1 MFAVVFEVLPGDG
14 KKDSYLDLA
23 KHLKPIIETIDGF
36 IDNERYESRR
46 RKGWVL
52 SYSTWR
58 DEKSVVRWRTE
69 GEHHRVQEKGRY
81 EIFKDYHLRV
91 GEIFTDSAP
100 PKNIP
105 VREQRFDETEI
116 GKAKVVTFTEITPK
130 KDAAFAAQTDM
141 LASHLGLDLQQGGV
155 VDLDVYDSIYN
166 PGKIALL
173 VSWQDAD
180 VAKRW
185 SPQKIDGVEHLRH
198 RLIRVVR
205 DYGKFDRREAPQFY
219 PDAQGAPTRRPE
231 PAH

>member
-46 RKGWVL
+46 RKRWVL
-52 SYSTWR
+52 SYPTWR

-69 GEHHRVQEKGRY
+69 GEHHAVQEKGRY
-81 EIFKDYHLRV
+81 EILKDYHLRV

-116 GKAKVVTFTEITPK
+116 
-130 KDAAFAAQTDM
+130 
-141 LASHLGLDLQQGGV
+141 
-155 VDLDVYDSIYN
+155 
-166 PGKIALL
+166 
-173 VSWQDAD
+173 
-180 VAKRW
+180 
-185 SPQKIDGVEHLRH
+185 
-198 RLIRVVR
+198 
-205 DYGKFDRREAPQFY
+205 
-219 PDAQGAPTRRPE
+219 
-231 PAH
+231 